1 MCSSSCR
8 HWVRGRS
15 SSCATPLY
23 GNAAA
28 AGFALFPGMAVVG
41 WDFTARDEPGV
52 AWHGTSPRQSGRPE
66 RPGVVVR
73 IT

>member
-1 MCSSSCR
+1 
-8 HWVRGRS
+8 
-15 SSCATPLY
+15 
-23 GNAAA
+23 
-28 AGFALFPGMAVVG
+28 MAVVG
-41 WDFTARDEPGV
+41 WDFTARDEPGL